1 MFRSTPHQEM
11 RFKYELIVKA
21 HANEKS
27 RMNKKSIRQATK
39 YGGFTG

>member
-11 RFKYELIVKA
+11 RFKYEIIAKA
-21 HANEKS
+21 HVNEKL
-27 RMNKKSIRQATK
+27 RKNKKSIRQATK